1 LGAVPESLS
10 SSRNTPAGSVS
21 PRSADGS
28 GAAELRLAVLWSLPT
43 RHQTYLFEEVRKL
56 CSGYLRRNRISDE
69 EVTPLELV
77 SEVWK
82 KLLGSVSLETDRS
95 LIVRPGDWSTDP
107 DAPERDGRVVWLI
120 AEIGG
125 SEAIG
130 HRCEDIQRERHGRS
144 RPGLGR
150 PLRQPVDEDAPED
163 TGMDPEGPD
172 ELQRIDTRRI
182 WRGLLATAAVDFRPD
197 DDVSMLLQLM
207 ADDTTI
213 LDDAPSGQ
221 WPVGLIVA
229 RLNDRPTSRRWS
241 DDRVDNAKRRLMN
254 WVERLRRRNRVDGTD
269 LEGLFAG
276 VARQLEV
283 SDQQPP
289 SRPIRPPRLN

>member
-1 LGAVPESLS
+1 LGAVPESLP

-21 PRSADGS
+21 RRSADGS
-28 GAAELRLAVLWSLPT
+28 AAAELRLAVLWSLPT

-82 KLLGSVSLETDRS
+82 KLLGSVFLETDRS
-95 LIVRPGDWSTDP
+95 LIVQPGEWSTDP
-107 DAPERDGRVVWLI
+107 DAPERDGRVIWLI

-130 HRCEDIQRERHGRS
+130 HRYEDIQRERHGRS

-150 PLRQPVDEDAPED
+150 PLRQPGDEDESED
-163 TGMDPEGPD
+163 TSVDPDG

-182 WRGLLATAAVDFRPD
+182 WRGLLSTAAIDFRSD

-207 ADDTTI
+207 ADDPTI
-213 LDDAPSGQ
+213 LDDAPGGQ

-254 WVERLRRRNRVDGTD
+254 WIERLRKRNRLDATD

-283 SDQQPP
+283 NDQPP
-289 SRPIRPPRLN
+289 PPH